1 MYRVNLN
8 TERTKTAGTHSGTN
22 TGSTQDM
29 VRQASRYLFSATK
42 YRLYFQKVK
51 ILIPSTW
58 SNQNY
63 TRSKTETYDQAD
75 VVIASPYIP
84 TDNGPYTLQ
93 YGQCGEPGRYIHL
106 TPNFMLTDM
115 TSIYGPRGKVL
126 LHEWAHLRWGVYDE
140 YNLQTPFYFSSSG
153 SKSLQATRCS
163 SQITGISVN
172 KTMTSK
178 GPAICTSN
186 DITRHNA
193 ECQFLPNTRQFPN
206 VKSSIMYIQSLD
218 SITDFCDSTNH
229 NIEASNLQNKM
240 CNSRSTWDVIQKSTD
255 ISSTPPRSNT
265 SIPDTSFTLLQ
276 PKQRTV
282 TLVLDVS
289 GSMDNYNR
297 IGRLNQA
304 ASIFLLQIVETGSS
318 VGIVSFSTDAY
329 ILSELV
335 KIENNTQRKSLQ
347 SLLPTTTIGGTDICK
362 GTLTGIEVN
371 KKGDRSSYGT
381 EILLLTDGEDSSFD
395 TKICFQ
401 SIINS
406 GVIVHS
412 IALGPSASKALEDIS
427 NITGGI
433 VYTATDTVDANG
445 LINAFSGLQ
454 SGSGNVTQKVIQL
467 ESSASSLAP
476 YTCMNGTIVID
487 STVGFQTVFT
497 VTWQN
502 VVPRI
507 NIQGPN
513 GIVYSATNF
522 SNNTVSKLSSF
533 EIPGKAEN
541 GPWQYRICN
550 LNIAAQAIA
559 IVVNSKA
566 AENSIPPVTV
576 EAHMNSGQG
585 KYPSPMVIYASVSQG
600 LLPVTGA
607 SVTAIIEDKNG
618 QTTALELL
626 DNGSGADVVK
636 NDGVYSRFFTAY
648 TQNGRYSLSVRVAG
662 KDSSL
667 STLRL
672 NRALYVPGYVENDT
686 IIMNPPNPMENITI
700 QVNVGDF
707 SRVSS
712 GGSFVVSDIPAVIN
726 QDVFK
731 PAKITD
737 LEASINNDTVIISWT
752 ATGDDMDQGNA
763 SRYDLRMSKDPRAL
777 LDSFNTSTSVN
788 ISSMT
793 PQPFGS
799 TETFTFIPENI
810 VIENGT
816 ILYFAIIAIDEAS
829 QASDTSNIAQASFI
843 IPEIPT
849 ATTAGYTST
858 TTQSS
863 THCTNDDPI
872 CDWWWCPNSSRK
884 SEFSILVLLSAG
896 LVLFELDCLFLLGI

>member
-8 TERTKTAGTHSGTN
+8 TERTETAGTHSGTN

-29 VRQASRYLFSATK
+29 VRQASRSLFNATK
-42 YRLYFQKVK
+42 YRLYFQNVK

-75 VVIASPYIP
+75 VVIASPYIS

-153 SKSLQATRCS
+153 GKSLQATRCS
-163 SQITGISVN
+163 SQITGILVN

-178 GPAICTSN
+178 GPASCTSN
-186 DITRHNA
+186 NITRYNA

-206 VKSSIMYIQSLD
+206 VKSSIMYMQSLD
-218 SITDFCDSTNH
+218 NITEFCNSTNH

-240 CNSRSTWDVIQKSTD
+240 CDSRSTWDVIQKSTD

-289 GSMDNYNR
+289 GSMSGYNR

-335 KIENNTQRKSLQ
+335 KIENNSQRESLQ
-347 SLLPTTTIGGTDICK
+347 SLLPTTTIAGTDICK

-371 KKGDRSSYGT
+371 NKGDRSAYGT
-381 EILLLTDGEDSSFD
+381 EILLLTDGEDSTFD

-401 SIINS
+401 SIMDS

-445 LINAFSGLQ
+445 LINAFSRLQ
-454 SGSGNVTQKVIQL
+454 SGSGNVTQQVIQL

-476 YTCMNGTIVID
+476 YTCINGTIVID

-502 VVPRI
+502 LVPRI

-522 SNNTVSKLSSF
+522 LNDTVSKLSSF
-533 EIPGKAEN
+533 EIPGKAQN

-550 LNIAAQAIA
+550 LNTAAEAIA

-576 EAHMNSGQG
+576 EAHMNSRQGQ
-585 KYPSPMVIYASVSQG
+585 YPSPMVIYASVSQG

-607 SVTAIIEDKNG
+607 SVTALIEDKNG
-618 QTTALELL
+618 KTTALELL
-626 DNGSGADVVK
+626 DNGSGPDIMK
-636 NDGVYSRFFTAY
+636 NDGIYSKYFTQFSA
-648 TQNGRYSLSVRVAG
+648 NGRYGLKVRVENNAKG
-662 KDSSL
+662 KS
-667 STLRL
+667 RL
-672 NRALYVPGYVENDT
+672 VLPKNRALYVPGY
-686 IIMNPPNPMENITI
+686 IINGTVVMNPPRPEIADEDL
-700 QVNVGDF
+700 NVGEF
-707 SRVSS
+707 SRTAS
-712 GGSFVVSDIPAVIN
+712 GGSFLVSNVPSGGPPPQ
-726 QDVFK
+726 QDLYK
-731 PAKITD
+731 PDRISD
-737 LEASINNDTVIISWT
+737 LEAKVDNDMIVLSWT
-752 ATGDDMDQGNA
+752 ATGDDLDQGNV
-763 SRYDLRMSKDPRAL
+763 SSYDLRMNTNPSDLRTN
-777 LDSFNTSTSVN
+777 FNGSAQVDIATL
-788 ISSMT
+788 T
-793 PQPFGS
+793 PLPAGS
-799 TETFTFIPENI
+799 RETFSFVPEN
-810 VIENGT
+810 VVLKNGT
-816 ILYFAIIAIDEAS
+816 VLFFALVAVDKVT
-829 QASDTSNIAQASFI
+829 QRSDVSNIAQAALLIPPTPASNDSSDGLNVTHITLIVCAAVIAICI
-843 IPEIPT
+843 IISIT
-849 ATTAGYTST
+849 VCIVSC
-858 TTQSS
+858 QR
-863 THCTNDDPI
+863 
-872 CDWWWCPNSSRK
+872 RK
-884 SEFSILVLLSAG
+884 SNPEVR
-896 LVLFELDCLFLLGI
+896 V